1 MARRRR
7 AAMRLLPIRTDH
19 GRYRAAQAEP
29 ASQRCGYRR
38 RNERQ
43 HLPLRDVLADTR
55 LNQAGRREV
64 RRCVMRAVRNELDIV
79 NVSRRTFLGAIPAVG
94 LVLAVGF
101 PTPAHAADDPKY
113 GADSMPNGWLDDP
126 LVFVAIGTDGTVTI
140 TCHRQ
145 EMGQGVR
152 TSLPMVVA
160 DELEADWSRVRV
172 RQAQGDEARFGNQD
186 TDGSRSMRH
195 FFAPMRRCGAAARTM
210 LEQAAAALWG
220 VPIAEVQALHHEVVH
235 RPTKRTLGYG
245 AIAAAA
251 SRLPVPAR
259 ETLRL
264 KQPEEFR
271 YIGKGKVKLV
281 DGPDMVAGRGRYGI
295 DTVLDGMLFAVVARP
310 AAYGG
315 KVVSYDA
322 AAALKIPGAV
332 QVF

>member
-55 LNQAGRREV
+55 RNQAGRREV
-64 RRCVMRAVRNELDIV
+64 RRYVMRAVRNELDIV

-101 PTPAHAADDPKY
+101 PTPADAADAQKY
-113 GADSMPNGWLDDP
+113 GADSMPNGWVDDP

-140 TCHRQ
+140 TCPRQ

-172 RQAQGDEARFGNQD
+172 TQAQADQARFGNQD

-210 LEQAAAALWG
+210 LEQAAAAQWR
-220 VPIAEVQALHHEVVH
+220 VPVAEVAASNHEGVH
-235 RPTKRTLGYG
+235 RATNPQLGYG
-245 AIAAAA
+245 ALAAAA
-251 SRLPVPAR
+251 SRLAVPAR
-259 ETLRL
+259 GTLRL
-264 KQPEEFR
+264 KAPAKFR
-271 YIGKGKVKLV
+271 YIGKGSVKIV
-281 DGPDMVAGRGRYGI
+281 DGPDIVTGRSMYGI
-295 DTVLDGMLFAVVARP
+295 DTRLDGMLYAVVARP
-310 AAYGG
+310 AVY
-315 KVVSYDA
+315 
-322 AAALKIPGAV
+322 
-332 QVF
+332 